1 MLGRD
6 TQASLSKY
14 HLVNYTLRAFARSCQ
29 YRNTTSNKW
38 MSNEG
43 IDEVLYYVEKIPAE
57 PKSIFNF
64 EIVVS
69 SLNAQKM

>member
-6 TQASLSKY
+6 TPAPLSKY
-14 HLVNYTLRAFARSCQ
+14 HSVNYTLRAFVRSCQ

-43 IDEVLYYVEKIPAE
+43 IDEVLLHYVQKIPAE
-57 PKSIFNF
+57 PKRIFNF
-64 EIVVS
+64 EIVI
-69 SLNAQKM
+69 